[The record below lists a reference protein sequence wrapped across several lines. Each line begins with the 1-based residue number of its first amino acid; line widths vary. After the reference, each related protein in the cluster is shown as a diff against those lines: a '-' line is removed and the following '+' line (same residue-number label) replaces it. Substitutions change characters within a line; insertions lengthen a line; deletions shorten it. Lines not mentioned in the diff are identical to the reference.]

1 MSAAEAGPP
10 RVSVAVVLGWVLTAP
25 GFVMIATILLFLAGA
40 HELAGCRFNILA
52 SSPGCAPGLFGTLM
66 HIVMLTGLWSALA
79 IMYVIGAVPVAWSLI
94 YPPVRW
100 WLCRRARRASAHSPR

>member
-1 MSAAEAGPP
+1 MAEPASRKRSFG
-10 RVSVAVVLGWVLTAP
+10 VVVGWMLTAP
-25 GFVMIATILLFLAGA
+25 GFVMLAAILLFLAGA

-79 IMYVIGAVPVAWSLI
+79 IMYGVGIVPVSWSLI

-100 WLCRRARRASAHSPR
+100 WLHRRARRASAHSPR